1 MVNWFYRQLEEDS
14 QNNNYKGG
22 ENMKISEQ
30 KLNEIKSYLIEKI
43 FRNPDIMFSDEMIEN
58 DIPEIICG
66 LFEYL
71 HISITGEPYDYMFH
85 WANKCGSWVETDFFD
100 KIIEDRMKQKGD
112 E

>member
-1 MVNWFYRQLEEDS
+1 
-14 QNNNYKGG
+14 
-22 ENMKISEQ
+22 MKINEQ

-43 FRNPDIMFSDEMIEN
+43 FRNPDIMFSDEMMEN

-100 KIIEDRMKQKGD
+100 KIIEERMKQRGD